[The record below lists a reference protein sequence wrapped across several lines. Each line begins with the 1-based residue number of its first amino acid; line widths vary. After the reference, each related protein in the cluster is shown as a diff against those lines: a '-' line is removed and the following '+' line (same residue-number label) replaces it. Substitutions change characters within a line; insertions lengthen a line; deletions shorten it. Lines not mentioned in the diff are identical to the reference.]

1 MAANKLSSLIFVVS
15 ACGRSGAR
23 LYGQSA
29 PDDINEG
36 RSEIATVLYQN
47 AQWGVTPLRSEAT
60 SECYQPDESTST
72 FDEPID
78 VKDNE

>member
-36 RSEIATVLYQN
+36 RSEIATVSYKMLN
-47 AQWGVTPLRSEAT
+47 EVAPLRSEAT
-60 SECYQPDESTST
+60 GEYYQPVEI
-72 FDEPID
+72 PIPSSNLLD
-78 VKDNE
+78 